1 MELYAY
7 KGSLCE
13 LKTESNYFLG
23 SGFVSKVTD
32 EYIEVQSKQGDMPIL
47 QANLRVKIYLY
58 NEEAGNIVVM
68 GTVYLST
75 RDFAR
80 IIDVRTLSEY
90 EKRSFYRVEILK
102 EAMVFLLHKDPEK
115 DQDGNT
121 IWRVVDSFAAM
132 IFDISLGGAQI
143 RTSRLIPENSY
154 LRFGLDINGTIVEY
168 NCVVRRR
175 RELKKGIFQYGCEFY
190 ECPSRDLDKLSRF
203 IIAKQRELIRRNRN
217 D

>member
-75 RDFAR
+75 SDFAR